1 MTIDKRGLDEH
12 GFDEKILMA
21 YADGELAPAEAARVK
36 TALANDPAAA
46 RVVAAHRAL
55 RARVGAAFADVL
67 TEPVP
72 SRLVQ
77 AAAGA
82 NPTHA
87 ADPVDVIRMH
97 PDGLHARAAKRPRWS
112 AREWLAMAASLVL
125 GATVGLLILPRDL
138 GADGD
143 DLVDAGFVARNAL
156 AHALDEQVSGAGA
169 GRVQVQLSFRAVD
182 GRYCRVF
189 RLHEPRDLAGLA
201 CRSGDAW
208 RVTVLAESNAERS
221 GQMRQAST
229 SLPAAVLADIDAR
242 IQGESLDARAERDA
256 RARGW
261 R

>member
-1 MTIDKRGLDEH
+1 MTSDKHVLDEH
-12 GFDEKILMA
+12 GFDEQVLMA
-21 YADGELAPAEAARVK
+21 YADGELAPAEAARVEA
-36 TALANDPAAA
+36 ALADDPAAA
-46 RVVAAHRAL
+46 QVVAAHRAL

-82 NPTHA
+82 
-87 ADPVDVIRMH
+87 V
-97 PDGLHARAAKRPRWS
+97 HARPEDFNASGAKRPRWS
-112 AREWLAMAASLVL
+112 SREWLAMAASLVL
-125 GATVGLLILPRDL
+125 GAALGLLVLPRDR
-138 GADGD
+138 GAGTDN
-143 DLVDAGFVARNAL
+143 LVDAGFVARNAL
-156 AHALDEQVSGAGA
+156 AHALDEQLSGAGA
-169 GRVQVQLSFRAVD
+169 GQVQVGLSFRAVD

-201 CRSGDAW
+201 CRSADAW
-208 RVTVLAESNAERS
+208 RVTTLAEGIAEPG

-242 IQGESLDARAERDA
+242 IQGESLDAGAERDA